1 MGKKY
6 LGFGIREVETAK
18 GLFNRK
24 VKREQFCNIQIGA
37 DNFAEAQ
44 QMLCDNMAKHK
55 VIVGFVFPY
64 FRRED

>member
-1 MGKKY
+1 MEKKY
-6 LGFGIREVETAK
+6 QGFGIREVETTK

-24 VKREQFCNIQIGA
+24 VKREQFCNIQVGA

>member
-1 MGKKY
+1 MEKKY
-6 LGFGIREVETAK
+6 QGFGIREVETTK

-24 VKREQFCNIQIGA
+24 VKREQFCNIQVGA

-44 QMLCDNMAKHK
+44 QTLCDNMAKHK

>member
-6 LGFGIREVETAK
+6 LGFGIHEVETTK

-24 VKREQFCNIQIGA
+24 VKREQLCNIQVGA